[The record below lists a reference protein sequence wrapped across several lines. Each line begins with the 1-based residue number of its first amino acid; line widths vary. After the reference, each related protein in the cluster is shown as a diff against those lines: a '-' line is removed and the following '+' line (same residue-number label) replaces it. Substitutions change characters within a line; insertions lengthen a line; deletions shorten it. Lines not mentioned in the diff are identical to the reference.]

1 MTCGRG
7 HVFMANGTALAAL
20 LALEAFVQEH
30 RHCGELDG
38 EVEADRVWMTCRC
51 GAAINRAL
59 ENVA

>member
-1 MTCGRG
+1 
-7 HVFMANGTALAAL
+7 MANGTALAAL